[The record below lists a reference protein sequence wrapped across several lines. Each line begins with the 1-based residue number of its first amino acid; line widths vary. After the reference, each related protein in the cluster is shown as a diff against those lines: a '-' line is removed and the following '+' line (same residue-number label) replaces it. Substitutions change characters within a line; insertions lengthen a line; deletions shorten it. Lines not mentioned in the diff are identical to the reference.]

1 MPSKVSN
8 NYWRIK
14 WEPSQNIIYISTST
28 RDAAG
33 SSDILQRLQLS
44 ARLEVHAGCVNTV
57 AWNCSG
63 SLLLSGSDDHRLV
76 LTNPY
81 THRWDWVLQ
90 LLDIRV

>member
-14 WEPSQNIIYISTST
+14 WKPSQNIFYIYTST
-28 RDAAG
+28 RDTAG

-90 LLDIRV
+90 LL

>member
-1 MPSKVSN
+1 MGTFSK
-8 NYWRIK
+8 Y
-14 WEPSQNIIYISTST
+14 YLHLHLHT

-90 LLDIRV
+90 LL

>member
-1 MPSKVSN
+1 MVG
-8 NYWRIK
+8 YLR
-14 WEPSQNIIYISTST
+14 SQNIIYIYTSN

-81 THRWDWVLQ
+81 THRWALGGCNY
-90 LLDIRV
+90 